1 MHAAPRGEANKHL
14 LRFRHLLTATIFATF
29 ALIVIGG
36 IVRVSDS
43 GLGCGAE
50 GSGTKGWPLCGGR
63 LLPFLQE
70 HQVIEFS
77 HRVAATVI
85 VILIGALAFMAFRHL
100 RERRWLVRGVVAAG
114 ILVIAQA
121 ILGGLTVE
129 HGLHTAFVA
138 AHLGMAML
146 LLGLLI
152 TLRRLA
158 QDRERAAPLDTS
170 RALRWTTTA
179 AVVLLFLTIIAGGTI
194 AGTEEEGTPGQP
206 VIGAHLACGTEFPTC
221 LGKFMPFSYG
231 RLVDIQLTHRLL
243 MYLTAIAVLAMTAVA
258 VRRRVAMPPDGNRAF
273 LLIPLLLVCQI
284 LLGAINVW
292 EGKHAWLV
300 VSHLTLATIL
310 WGTVVY
316 AAVTLVRVP
325 EPVGAPRPEGSG
337 SEAETQAVAA

>member
-1 MHAAPRGEANKHL
+1 MASAARGEANEL
-14 LRFRHLLTATIFATF
+14 RRFRRLLNATILATF

-36 IVRVSDS
+36 VVRVSDS
-43 GLGCGAE
+43 GLGCGRE
-50 GSGTKGWPLCGGR
+50 GSGTHGWPLCGGR
-63 LLPFLQE
+63 VLPFLQE
-70 HQVIEFS
+70 HQIIEFS
-77 HRVAATVI
+77 HRVAATI
-85 VILIGALAFMAFRHL
+85 VVLLIAALAFVAFRRL
-100 RERRWLVRGVVAAG
+100 RGRRWLLRGVVAAG
-114 ILVIAQA
+114 VLVIAQA

-146 LLGLLI
+146 LLGLLF
-152 TLRRLA
+152 TLRRLP
-158 QDRERAAPLDTS
+158 QGGERAAPLDTS
-170 RALRWTTTA
+170 RALRWTA
-179 AVVLLFLTIIAGGTI
+179 AVAVVLLFLTIIAGGTI

-206 VIGAHLACGTEFPTC
+206 VIGAHLACGTEFPSC

-258 VRRRVAMPPDGNRAF
+258 VRRRVVLPPDGNRAF
-273 LLIPLLLVCQI
+273 LLIPLLLACQI

-300 VSHLTLATIL
+300 VGHLTLGTIL

-316 AAVTLVRVP
+316 AAVTLMPIP
-325 EPVGAPRPEGSG
+325 ETARAPRPEERGG
-337 SEAETQAVAA
+337 APETQAVTA

>member
-1 MHAAPRGEANKHL
+1 
-14 LRFRHLLTATIFATF
+14 
-29 ALIVIGG
+29 
-36 IVRVSDS
+36 
-43 GLGCGAE
+43 
-50 GSGTKGWPLCGGR
+50 
-63 LLPFLQE
+63 
-70 HQVIEFS
+70 
-77 HRVAATVI
+77 
-85 VILIGALAFMAFRHL
+85 
-100 RERRWLVRGVVAAG
+100 
-114 ILVIAQA
+114 
-121 ILGGLTVE
+121 
-129 HGLHTAFVA
+129 
-138 AHLGMAML
+138 
-146 LLGLLI
+146 
-152 TLRRLA
+152 
-158 QDRERAAPLDTS
+158 
-170 RALRWTTTA
+170 
-179 AVVLLFLTIIAGGTI
+179 VLLFLTIIAGGKI

-337 SEAETQAVAA
+337 SEAETQAVTA